1 METASAPSEQ
11 TMEAPN
17 AAPAQI
23 AVAPRAVVVEAVQS
37 RSADRYSGDNQM
49 LQAIDTELDAAVE
62 TPATLGL
69 EPAADQS
76 SNEGSQTS
84 LED

>member
-1 METASAPSEQ
+1 METASVSSEQ

-17 AAPAQI
+17 ATPAQV
-23 AVAPRAVVVEAVQS
+23 ASAPRAVVVEAAQS
-37 RSADRYSGDNQM
+37 SSADRYSGDNRM

-69 EPAADQS
+69 EPAAEQS
-76 SNEGSQTS
+76 SSEGSQTS